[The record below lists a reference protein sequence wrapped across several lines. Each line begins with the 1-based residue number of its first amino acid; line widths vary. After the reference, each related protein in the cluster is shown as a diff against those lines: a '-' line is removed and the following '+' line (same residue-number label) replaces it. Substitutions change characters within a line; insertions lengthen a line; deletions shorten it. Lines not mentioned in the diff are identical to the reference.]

1 MTSFVRSSA
10 NGKELKGHSVE
21 HPQEKAQEYDDQQL
35 STEDLEAIKQWQ
47 EDIKQG
53 RCLTLEEYRR
63 GKRL

>member
-1 MTSFVRSSA
+1 
-10 NGKELKGHSVE
+10 VE